1 MQQCSSN
8 RGLAAI
14 GTAALALGMALTV
27 GGAGAQGI
35 LFPERPI
42 NVRPGPI
49 PAPIVQPF
57 YVKNLRVS
65 TVINDAVAETTVE
78 QTFVNSSSVQQEGTY
93 LYPLPEGAT
102 PSAFT
107 MTVGDR
113 TLEPKIL
120 SHDEAHSIYE
130 GYVRRYKDP
139 ALLEY
144 VGRSLVKISVYPI
157 PPQGERTIRMRYT
170 EILKPL
176 GEVRKYSYPL
186 STSRFGS
193 RPMGTATVSIKL
205 MTSSPIKNVFS
216 PTHDVS
222 VKKSDE
228 RTATASWEG
237 VNDVSD
243 RDLTLFY
250 STSKDDVGLS
260 LLTFKSGDRDGYFML
275 LAAPRVTVPKD
286 RILAKHVVFVLD
298 RTGSMQGK
306 KIEQARKS
314 MLFCLNNLNTKDRFD
329 VITFNES
336 PDILFPHLVS
346 VTDENVSKARK
357 FVENTE
363 ASGGTNIDDALKSA
377 MGLFI
382 DEDTRQNMI
391 VFLTDGLPTVG
402 ETNINTI
409 LQHFK
414 DLNGDRLAEIE
425 APGPKLAR
433 AGGKKD
439 AGKHIRLFTFGL
451 GYDVNVPFLDRL
463 ADLGRGDADY
473 VKPEE
478 DVEAK
483 VSAFYA
489 KVAAPILGNVKVAFD
504 GADVYDVYPKVFP
517 DLFKGSQL
525 VITGRFRGTGRGTV
539 RLSGLSNG
547 TDETFKMETGF
558 GAGDGSNTFLPR
570 IWATR
575 KLGYLID
582 QVRLSD
588 NPAGKKEV
596 IDEIVRLSKD
606 YGIITEYTSFLV
618 DENEQI
624 ALNLRAGTLSDA
636 VNAPI
641 IRNEVARRALAF
653 GTSGEQV
660 TDQSGRAKDLKKT
673 AQSYSRYQ
681 SANGSVDYFYEGLKT
696 DKEEKLALGRPA
708 RGNFGGAVAGQQAAG
723 PGSAAGSL
731 GAGGGG
737 FGGGGRG
744 GALYRQAGR
753 TPGGTTVIPSQS
765 GQGLGNVR
773 PNYSFAQSGNDSRN
787 AITLQ
792 VVKDRTFYRQSN
804 NLWQDHSYDAKK
816 NHLYQIQAFSDA
828 HFALLKAAPELAA
841 YSSVGDELIVR
852 LGSNAIQIG
861 KAGKEKLTAA
871 ELKEIVGK

>member
-1 MQQCSSN
+1 MQQCNYKKLQALS
-8 RGLAAI
+8 RAAALLFGLAL
-14 GTAALALGMALTV
+14 TAA
-27 GGAGAQGI
+27 GAGAQGI

-42 NVRPGPI
+42 PPRPGGMPV
-49 PAPIVQPF
+49 PPIVQPF
-57 YVKNLRVS
+57 YVKNLRVN

-78 QTFVNSSSVQQEGTY
+78 QTFVNTASVQQEGTY

-102 PSAFT
+102 PSAFS

-113 TLEPKIL
+113 TMEPKIL

-130 GYVRRYKDP
+130 GYVRRYRDP

-144 VGRSLVKISVYPI
+144 VGRSLVKISVFPI

-170 EILKPL
+170 EILKPQ
-176 GEVRKYSYPL
+176 GDVRKFAYPL

-193 RPMGTATVSIKL
+193 RPIGTATVTIKL
-205 MTSSPIKNVFS
+205 MTGSPIKNVYS

-222 VKKSDE
+222 VRKNDE
-228 RTATASWEG
+228 RSATATWEG
-237 VNDVSD
+237 VNEISD

-275 LAAPRVTVPKD
+275 LAAPRVTIPKD
-286 RILAKHVVFVLD
+286 KILAKHVVFVLD

-314 MLFCLNNLNTKDRFD
+314 MLFCLGNLNPKDRFD

-336 PDILFPHLVS
+336 PDVLFPHLVT
-346 VTDENVSKARK
+346 VTDENVSKARR

-377 MGLFI
+377 MGLFSE
-382 DEDTRQNMI
+382 EDSRQNMI

-402 ETNINTI
+402 ETNVNTI

-414 DLNGDRLAEIE
+414 DVNGDRLAEND
-425 APGPKLAR
+425 AHGPRLSLVR
-433 AGGKKD
+433 AKKD

-451 GYDVNVPFLDRL
+451 GYDVNVPFLDKL
-463 ADLGRGDADY
+463 ADLGRGDSDY

-489 KVAAPILGNVKVAFD
+489 KVAAPILANVKVAFD
-504 GADVYDVYPKVFP
+504 GADVYDIYPKAFP

-525 VITGRFRGTGRGTV
+525 VITGRFRGAGQGTV

-547 TDETFKMETGF
+547 SDETFKMETGF
-558 GAGDGSNTFLPR
+558 GAGDGTNTFLPR

-618 DENEQI
+618 DENEQA
-624 ALNLRAGTLSDA
+624 ALNLRAGVAMDSI
-636 VNAPI
+636 NAPI
-641 IRNEVARRALAF
+641 IRQEVARRALAY
-653 GTSGEQV
+653 GISGAQV

-673 AQSYSRYQ
+673 DQSYSRYQ
-681 SANGSVDYFYEGLKT
+681 SANGSVDYYFESQRGLGT
-696 DKEEKLALGRPA
+696 DKLALGKPA
-708 RGNFGGAVAGQQAAG
+708 RGNFGNAGAGQQGAAG
-723 PGSAAGSL
+723 PSSGPAGAAG
-731 GAGGGG
+731 GVYGGVGGGG
-737 FGGGGRG
+737 KAGGSAGLHAGSGR
-744 GALYRQAGR
+744 
-753 TPGGTTVIPSQS
+753 S
-765 GQGLGNVR
+765 GQLNRLYDRANPQKEGLLGE
-773 PNYSFAQSGNDSRN
+773 DTRN

-792 VVKDRTFYRQSN
+792 VVKDRTFYRQAN
-804 NLWQDHSYDAKK
+804 NLWQDHSYDVKK

-852 LGSNAIQIG
+852 IGKNAIQIG
-861 KAGKEKLTAA
+861 KAGKDKLTSA